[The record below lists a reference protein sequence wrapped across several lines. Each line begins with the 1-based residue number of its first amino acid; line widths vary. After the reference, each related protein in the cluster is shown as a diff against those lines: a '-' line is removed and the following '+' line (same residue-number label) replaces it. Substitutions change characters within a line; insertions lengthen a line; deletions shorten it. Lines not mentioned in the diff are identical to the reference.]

1 MLGKAMEALVPV
13 FREMRGNLFPSS
25 DQDTVSSRTVLRTM
39 ALLISHFPDWV
50 VRNLHECV

>member
-1 MLGKAMEALVPV
+1 MEALVPV

-39 ALLISHFPDWV
+39 VLLISHFPDWAV
-50 VRNLHECV
+50 KNLHEGV